1 MQASPSCS
9 KCGKK
14 SFFFQKSSGRNLCQ
28 KCFIAYFE
36 RKFQKTMSKYIK
48 LTPDDVVCVGLSG
61 GKDSIALLYNLYMR
75 QQKTKSPKLIAITVD
90 EGISTT
96 FSNNQ
101 RKIEKFF
108 SQFQISIPLI
118 RTSYKEIFGS
128 TMDKIVEKIHENTMK
143 VNACTICASIRR
155 RIINEI
161 AKKNGAT
168 KIAIGHNLDDVA
180 QSLMMNVLR
189 NDFNKIQISSPFT
202 SSIEDLSPFLPRIKP
217 LFLFSEEEII
227 HYCQAKHLPYFS
239 TICQNA
245 LDFPILRKKV
255 QIFLNELDTRSFEFK
270 YNLIQFH
277 LQVNENMPKS
287 DSRIRTTNLCEIC
300 SYPTG
305 SNRKVCTYCEFKQ
318 IFTEN

>member
-1 MQASPSCS
+1 
-9 KCGKK
+9 
-14 SFFFQKSSGRNLCQ
+14 
-28 KCFIAYFE
+28 
-36 RKFQKTMSKYIK
+36 
-48 LTPDDVVCVGLSG
+48 
-61 GKDSIALLYNLYMR
+61 
-75 QQKTKSPKLIAITVD
+75 LIAITVD

-96 FSNNQ
+96 FLNNQ
-101 RKIEKFF
+101 REIEKFF
-108 SQFQISIPLI
+108 SQTQISIPLI
-118 RTSYKEIFGS
+118 RTSYKEKFGS
-128 TMDKIVEKIHENTMK
+128 TMDEMVNKLNEKGLK

-180 QSLMMNVLR
+180 QSLIMNVLR
-189 NDFNKIQISSPFT
+189 NDFKKIQTSTPFN

-227 HYCQAKHLPYFS
+227 HYCEAKQLPYFS
-239 TICQNA
+239 KICQNA

-255 QIFLNELDTRSFEFK
+255 QIFLNELDRRSFEFK

-277 LQVNENMPKS
+277 LQVNEHLPKLN
-287 DSRIRTTNLCEIC
+287 SRIQITNLCKSC

-305 SNRKVCTYCEFKQ
+305 SNRDLCTYCEFKQ
-318 IFTEN
+318 IFTED